1 MREGRIGFLNKP
13 PHKPYIFRFAS
24 IHGFKQLLSDNF
36 SHNQSIL
43 QEKALIATYTPDQT
57 PALESES
64 FNGEWEGQLESL
76 LARGRSAGAD
86 LIEIFL
92 EQTDHLGVLAEQD
105 AITSVNPSF
114 SRGAGIRVFLGE
126 RDGFVSTN
134 DVSKAGLDKALEEAL
149 AMLGLQVNGAINSSF
164 EGLKTLQDFAI
175 EKRNWFKNCPELQEA
190 SEHLLNGT
198 SLLEQYGK
206 HLQVRRGSYA
216 RDWQEVLVAAS
227 DGTFGRDI
235 RLHQSVGLNVLA
247 ADGDH
252 RSSIGRRYGTSNKPD
267 DLRQW
272 NAEASAREV
281 CESAGIMLYADYVDA
296 GQMPAVL
303 ANRFGGVIFHEAC
316 GHLLETTQIERC
328 TTPFAD
334 KINESIAHEAVTA
347 IDEGLTDEAFG
358 SVSMDDEGMESQ
370 RTVLIEN
377 GVLKRFISD
386 RAGELRT
393 GHPRTGSGR
402 RQGHTFA
409 AASRMRNTYIAAG
422 PHTPEALIESID
434 HGLYCK
440 SMGGGSVGP
449 TGQFNFS
456 VEEGYL
462 INNGKLTKP
471 VKGATLIGEAKE
483 VMPRI
488 SMCANDLEL
497 AAGFCGSVSGS
508 IFVTVGQPHIK
519 VDSITVGGR

>member
-1 MREGRIGFLNKP
+1 M
-13 PHKPYIFRFAS
+13 
-24 IHGFKQLLSDNF
+24 
-36 SHNQSIL
+36 
-43 QEKALIATYTPDQT
+43 IATAPPDT
-57 PALESES
+57 GCLDHRWTSALED
-64 FNGEWEGQLESL
+64 L
-76 LARGRSAGAD
+76 LACGRGAGAD
-86 LIEIFL
+86 LVEVFL
-92 EQTDHLGVLAEQD
+92 ERTDHMGVLAEQD
-105 AITSVNPSF
+105 VITSVTPAF
-114 SRGAGIRVFLGE
+114 GMGAGIRVFRSQ

-134 DVSKAGLDKALEEAL
+134 DLSPAGLRRALEQAL
-149 AMLGLQVNGAINSSF
+149 GMLGLEASIHGRSGF
-164 EGLKTLQDFAI
+164 EGLPALRDFAAA
-175 EKRNWFKNCPELQEA
+175 KSDWLQRCPQLQEA
-190 SEHLLNGT
+190 T
-198 SLLEQYGK
+198 TRLLEGTDQLQQQGS
-206 HLQVRRGSYA
+206 HLQARRGSYA

-252 RSSIGRRYGTSNKPD
+252 RAGVGRRYGTADQPD
-267 DLRQW
+267 DLRRW
-272 NAEASAREV
+272 DATASASEV
-281 CESAGIMLYADYVDA
+281 CTSAGKMLYADYVEA

-316 GHLLETTQIERC
+316 GHLLETTQVERG
-328 TTPFAD
+328 TTPFA
-334 KINESIAHEAVTA
+334 ERVGETIAHEAVTA
-347 IDEGLTDEAFG
+347 IDEGLTGGAFG
-358 SVSMDDEGMESQ
+358 SLSMDDEGMEAQ
-370 RTVLIEN
+370 RTVLIEH

-393 GHPRTGSGR
+393 GHARTGSGR
-402 RQGHTFA
+402 RQSHTFA
-409 AASRMRNTYIAAG
+409 AASRMRNTYIDAG
-422 PHTPEALIESID
+422 PHSPEQLIASVD
-434 HGLYCK
+434 KGLYCK

-449 TGQFNFS
+449 TGQFNFA
-456 VEEGYL
+456 VEEAYL
-462 INNGKLTKP
+462 IENGQLTKP

>member
-1 MREGRIGFLNKP
+1 M
-13 PHKPYIFRFAS
+13 
-24 IHGFKQLLSDNF
+24 
-36 SHNQSIL
+36 
-43 QEKALIATYTPDQT
+43 IATAPPDTGSLDSRWT
-57 PALESES
+57 PALED
-64 FNGEWEGQLESL
+64 L
-76 LARGRSAGAD
+76 LACGRSAGAD
-86 LIEIFL
+86 LVEIFL
-92 EQTDHLGVLAEQD
+92 ERTDHLGVLAEQD
-105 AITSVNPSF
+105 TITSVTPAF
-114 SRGAGIRVFLGE
+114 GMGAGIRVFRGH

-134 DVSKAGLDKALEEAL
+134 DLSPSGLRRALEQAL
-149 AMLGLQVNGAINSSF
+149 GMLGLEASLHSSSGF
-164 EGLKTLQDFAI
+164 EGLPTLRDFATS
-175 EKRNWFKNCPELQEA
+175 KLDWLQRCPQLTEA
-190 SEHLLNGT
+190 T
-198 SLLEQYGK
+198 ARLLEGTDQLQKHGK
-206 HLQVRRGSYA
+206 HLQARRGSYA

-247 ADGDH
+247 ADGEH
-252 RSSIGRRYGTSNKPD
+252 RAGVGRRYGTSDQPD
-267 DLRQW
+267 DLRRW
-272 NAEASAREV
+272 NATASAAEV
-281 CESAGIMLYADYVDA
+281 CTSAGTMLYADYVEA

-316 GHLLETTQIERC
+316 GHLLETTQVERG
-328 TTPFAD
+328 TTPFA
-334 KINESIAHEAVTA
+334 EQVGELIAHEAVTA
-347 IDEGLTDEAFG
+347 IDEGLTGGAFG
-358 SVSMDDEGMESQ
+358 SLSMDDEGMEAQ

-393 GHPRTGSGR
+393 GHARTGSGR
-402 RQGHTFA
+402 RQSHTFA

-422 PHTPEALIESID
+422 PHTPDQLIASVD
-434 HGLYCK
+434 RGLYCK

-449 TGQFNFS
+449 TGQFNFA
-456 VEEGYL
+456 VEEAYL
-462 INNGKLTKP
+462 IENGELTKP